1 MEEALELTLLR
12 LRFVPLLPAP
22 VSGPLLTRLLGIAGP
37 TAVHRRFPSCR
48 WRWTLEDGLLRFA
61 QHAAQ
66 PSVALVRLHAIYDA
80 LTEISLVSTV
90 LYANAQTFFNI
101 PQQMQAFQVRLQAQ
115 SDTILAHLTEPF
127 SSSQTQI
134 QQQTQQTQRRSLFS
148 PYLPAASLPPLLA
161 AGKLVIGVLRVNKRV
176 RCRLLWRS
184 AELARVLMCLVLL
197 RTEPIR
203 RLRRHRG
210 SRCRHLRVSSAFTYV
225 ARLL

>member
-1 MEEALELTLLR
+1 MDTRRWPPSLCPTCCPTVCRSCSSFARHFTRADRNLSRVDSALRQRSDILQH
-12 LRFVPLLPAP
+12 PPADAGLPGA
-22 VSGPLLTRLLGIAGP
+22 ST
-37 TAVHRRFPSCR
+37 
-48 WRWTLEDGLLRFA
+48 
-61 QHAAQ
+61 
-66 PSVALVRLHAIYDA
+66 
-80 LTEISLVSTV
+80 STV
-90 LYANAQTFFNI
+90 VYHPSSPDRA
-101 PQQMQAFQVRLQAQ
+101 
-115 SDTILAHLTEPF
+115 S

-184 AELARVLMCLVLL
+184 AELARVLMYFVLL

-210 SRCRHLRVSSAFTYV
+210 SRCRHLRASSAFTSV
-225 ARLL
+225 ARFL